1 MRRGTRRLY
10 SLLALVAL
18 AHASGQWVRAVPC
31 APSPDAAAAAA
42 AERHDASA
50 DHAAGG
56 AHAGAAHRQ
65 ADTESSRCPLGPMGI
80 ASGCAGAAS
89 IPSFV
94 TFGLALS
101 APTADPL
108 PCPDLAPQVL
118 FGADIFRP
126 PRA

>member
-10 SLLALVAL
+10 AVLALVAL
-18 AHASGQWVRAVPC
+18 AHASGQWVQAAPC
-31 APSPDAAAAAA
+31 VPSPDGAAAALAGP
-42 AERHDASA
+42 HDAAA

-56 AHAGAAHRQ
+56 AHSGGAHRP

-101 APTADPL
+101 ALAADPL
-108 PCPDLAPQVL
+108 PCLDLAPQVL